1 MGSCNTGSRKGL
13 VERRAL
19 FRLPT
24 IIARCHVRAMTRE
37 PKWKQRAVALE
48 FWLLSV
54 LVAGS
59 FIVGL
64 VAAVRYLANG

>member
-1 MGSCNTGSRKGL
+1 
-13 VERRAL
+13 
-19 FRLPT
+19 
-24 IIARCHVRAMTRE
+24 MTRE